1 MHRYNAALQ
10 TNHDSTVLN
19 EAVEYG
25 NKNNQTYMG
34 KIKFILFALAA
45 IFTLMSCDDTESY
58 ADQKKKERAAI
69 NSYITKNKI
78 KVISESEFLAQDTTT
93 DVSKNEYVLFDN
105 TGVYMQ
111 IIREG
116 CGEKLKDGETATVL
130 CRFTEWNLLTDSL
143 QLANNIGASEF
154 NHPDIMI
161 VKNTSGTFK
170 ASFVADSSVMYF
182 IYGSTSVPAGWL
194 TPLTYIKIGRPAN
207 PGEEIAKVKLIVPHT
222 QGHQYATSGV
232 YPCLYEITYQRGL

>member
-1 MHRYNAALQ
+1 
-10 TNHDSTVLN
+10 
-19 EAVEYG
+19 
-25 NKNNQTYMG
+25 MG

-78 KVISESEFLAQDTTT
+78 KVISESEFFEQDTTT

-143 QLANNIGASEF
+143 QLTNDILGLASQV
-154 NHPDIMI
+154 DKMS
-161 VKNTSGTFK
+161 VKNISGTFK
-170 ASFVADSSVMYF
+170 ASFVAGSSVMCTM
-182 IYGSTSVPAGWL
+182 YGTTSVPSGWL
-194 TPLTYIKIGRPAN
+194 VPLTYIKLGRPSN
-207 PGEEIAKVKLIVPHT
+207 PDEEIAKVKLIVPHT

>member
-1 MHRYNAALQ
+1 
-10 TNHDSTVLN
+10 
-19 EAVEYG
+19 
-25 NKNNQTYMG
+25 MG
-34 KIKFILFALAA
+34 KIKFILFAFAA

-130 CRFTEWNLLTDSL
+130 CRFSEWNLLTDSL
-143 QLANNIGASEF
+143 QLTN
-154 NHPDIMI
+154 DILGLAAQVDKMS

-170 ASFVADSSVMYF
+170 ASFVAGSSVMSTM
-182 IYGSTSVPAGWL
+182 YGTTSVPSGWL
-194 TPLTYIKIGRPAN
+194 VPLTYIKLGRPSN
-207 PGEEIAKVKLIVPHT
+207 PDEEIAKVKLIVPHT

>member
-1 MHRYNAALQ
+1 
-10 TNHDSTVLN
+10 
-19 EAVEYG
+19 
-25 NKNNQTYMG
+25 MG
-34 KIKFILFALAA
+34 KIKFILFAFAA

-78 KVISESEFLAQDTTT
+78 KVISESEFFEQDTTT

-143 QLANNIGASEF
+143 QLTNDILGLASQV
-154 NHPDIMI
+154 DKMS
-161 VKNTSGTFK
+161 VTNTLGTFK
-170 ASFVADSSVMYF
+170 ASFVAGSSVMSTM
-182 IYGSTSVPAGWL
+182 YGTTSVHPDGWC
-194 TPLTYIKIGRPAN
+194 
-207 PGEEIAKVKLIVPHT
+207 H
-222 QGHQYATSGV
+222 
-232 YPCLYEITYQRGL
+232 